1 MCRNGKIKVLLAHDH
16 KIIREGLH
24 SLFQNHQDMEVVNKE
39 DSKSVE
45 QQCIELEPHVVVI
58 DINSRRTD
66 NIGLARRVLNEN
78 PGIRIIAHAERIHM
92 FLLNRAIKT
101 GITGFVL
108 KECGFNVFIDAIRT
122 VYENGTYMCPKI
134 KDMLANGYLNQAL
147 PGNNGESS
155 GLTERDYEVI
165 RLLSLGMTS
174 KEIALRL
181 DISSKT
187 VDACRRNIMYKL
199 RINSMAELIKHAI
212 REGIASV

>member
-78 PGIRIIAHAERIHM
+78 PGIRILAHAERIHM

>member
-1 MCRNGKIKVLLAHDH
+1 MVSENRIKLLLANDH
-16 KIIREGLH
+16 KIIREGLC
-24 SLFQNHQDMEVVNKE
+24 SLFKNHSDIEVLDME
-39 DSKSVE
+39 DDKSVE
-45 QQCIELEPHVVVI
+45 RQCIELEPSVVVI
-58 DINSRRTD
+58 DINSLNYD
-66 NIGLARRVLNEN
+66 NIGLARRILNEN
-78 PGIRIIAHAERIHM
+78 PCIRIIAHAERIHM

-108 KECGFNVFIDAIRT
+108 KECGFNVLIDAVRT
-122 VYENGTYMCPKI
+122 VYESGTYMCPEI

-147 PGNNGESS
+147 PDSQGESS
-155 GLTERDYEVI
+155 ALTEREYEII

-199 RINSMAELIKHAI
+199 KIDSMAELIKHAI

>member
-1 MCRNGKIKVLLAHDH
+1 MGRNGRIKVLLAHDH

-24 SLFQNHQDMEVVNKE
+24 SLFQNHPDMEVVNKE

-45 QQCIELEPHVVVI
+45 RQCIELEPHVVVI

-66 NIGLARRVLNEN
+66 NIGLARRILNEN
-78 PGIRIIAHAERIHM
+78 PCIRIIAHAERIHM

-122 VYENGTYMCPKI
+122 VYESGTYMCPKI

-155 GLTERDYEVI
+155 GLTERDYEII

>member
-1 MCRNGKIKVLLAHDH
+1 MDQDNTIKVLLANDH
-16 KIIREGLH
+16 KIIREGLC
-24 SLFQNHQDMEVVNKE
+24 SLFRIHSDIKALDIE
-39 DSKSVE
+39 DNNSVE

-58 DINSRRTD
+58 DINSLKTD
-66 NIGLARRVLNEN
+66 NIGLARRILNEN

-92 FLLNRAIKT
+92 FLLSRAIKT

-108 KECGFNVFIDAIRT
+108 KECGFNVFIDAVRT
-122 VYENGTYMCPKI
+122 VSESGTYMCPKI
-134 KDMLANGYLNQAL
+134 KDILANGYLNQAL
-147 PGNNGESS
+147 PDSRGESS
-155 GLTERDYEVI
+155 ELTERDYEII